1 MLIRIVMLQ
10 KLICINCKA
19 RLKKKQMYKRQE
31 NI

>member
-10 KLICINCKA
+10 MLICINCKA